1 MIAQDPTHQ
10 STPHELFDR
19 YQMLAHKMAGLAK
32 VDPETRRD
40 LDQEAL
46 IALYEASQKYDAGRR
61 LPFPSFARIY
71 IRGRINHYLRDHLNM
86 IRTPCRVW
94 EGGGPP
100 VPCILEADYGF
111 QTLQKQADFDGY
123 DWHPGLDNLP
133 DQGRGQVLRAITRA
147 LAAIRV
153 SAVDRRILAAVF
165 LEERE
170 PEETAKVLG
179 VAPQR
184 VQDAIDRHLGKLR
197 WRVAQM
203 LEFYAAL

>member
-10 STPHELFDR
+10 STPHELFER
-19 YQMLAHKMAGLAK
+19 YQMLAHKMAGVAGA
-32 VDPETRRD
+32 DPETRRD

-46 IALYEASQKYDAGRR
+46 IGLYEASKDYDATRR
-61 LPFPSFARIY
+61 LPFPTWARIK
-71 IRGRINHYLRDHLNM
+71 IRGRLNHYFRDRLNM
-86 IRTPCRVW
+86 IRTPGRLW
-94 EGGGPP
+94 EAG
-100 VPCILEADYGF
+100 VAAMPCILEADYDF
-111 QTLQKQADFDGY
+111 RALQAQPDLHECDGR
-123 DWHPGLDNLP
+123 PGLDDLP
-133 DQGRGQVLRAITRA
+133 DQRRGQVLRAITRA

-153 SAVDRRILAAVF
+153 SALDRRILAAVF

-197 WRVAQM
+197 WRVAQF
-203 LEFYAAL
+203 LELYAAL

>member
-1 MIAQDPTHQ
+1 
-10 STPHELFDR
+10 LFES
-19 YQMLAHKMAGLAK
+19 YQMLAHKMAGVAK

-71 IRGRINHYLRDHLNM
+71 IRGRINHYLRDHLDM

-94 EGGGPP
+94 EGDGPP

-153 SAVDRRILAAVF
+153 TALDRRILTCLF
-165 LEERE
+165 LEERDV
-170 PEETAKVLG
+170 PETAKLLG
-179 VAPQR
+179 LQLER
-184 VQDAIDRHLGKLR
+184 VQSAADRHVGKLR

-203 LEFYAAL
+203 LELYAAL